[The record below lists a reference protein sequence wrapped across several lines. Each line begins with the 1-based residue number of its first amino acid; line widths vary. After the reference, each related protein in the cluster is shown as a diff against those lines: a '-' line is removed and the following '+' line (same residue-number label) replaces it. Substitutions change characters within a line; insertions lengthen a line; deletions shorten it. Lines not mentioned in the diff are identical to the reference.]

1 MLLQLHEMQ
10 QVTPKSDQE
19 VIELAKARR
28 EAERQ
33 ESIRFIA
40 KWGAIV
46 AGVVVL
52 ALIAPTRSTISLIL
66 YAASI
71 LAAVLAMSYS
81 PSNFSLKPVG
91 EVGIGDI
98 SPDHEQAPDELIV
111 KLITA
116 AEVDSRIDEVLRP
129 WLQSGH
135 PIRIEQ
141 FNAVQAFAK
150 VSSKSV
156 SDKENRA
163 TLDRKRAAYLQP
175 TPHVVRENN
184 ELDDI
189 ALPIVVAAAAV
200 ILTQDEPVVAH
211 RHDDAAAHTPGY
223 SVVGIPHHNVAYH
236 GDRAPVPRADN
247 DGAECV
253 SRFGETDA
261 ATPPYSCAPD
271 HSTSTSTDHSSP
283 SSDHSSSTSPDY
295 SSSSEFSSSS
305 DSSSP
310 SFD

>member
-19 VIELAKARR
+19 VIELAKVRR
-28 EAERQ
+28 EADRQ
-33 ESIRFIA
+33 ESIRFIT
-40 KWGAIV
+40 KWGVIV
-46 AGVVVL
+46 TGIVVL

-71 LAAVLAMSYS
+71 LAAVLAMFNS
-81 PSNFSLKPVG
+81 PNNFSLKPVG

-98 SPDHEQAPDELIV
+98 LPDHQQAPDELVV

-129 WLQSGH
+129 WLESGH
-135 PIRIEQ
+135 PIRLDQ

-150 VSSKSV
+150 VSSKST
-156 SDKENRA
+156 SDKEHRA
-163 TLDRKRAAYLQP
+163 NLDRKRVAYLQP
-175 TPHVVRENN
+175 TPYVAREND
-184 ELDDI
+184 ELDNI

-200 ILTQDEPVVAH
+200 ILTQDEPVVPH

-223 SVVGIPHHNVAYH
+223 SVVDIPHHNVAYH
-236 GDRAPVPRADN
+236 GDRASEPRDEN
-247 DGAECV
+247 YGAECV
-253 SRFGETDA
+253 TPRGDTDVVA
-261 ATPPYSCAPD
+261 PPAYSCAPD
-271 HSTSTSTDHSSP
+271 HSASLSTDHLSTT
-283 SSDHSSSTSPDY
+283 SDYT
-295 SSSSEFSSSS
+295 SSSSPDFSSSG